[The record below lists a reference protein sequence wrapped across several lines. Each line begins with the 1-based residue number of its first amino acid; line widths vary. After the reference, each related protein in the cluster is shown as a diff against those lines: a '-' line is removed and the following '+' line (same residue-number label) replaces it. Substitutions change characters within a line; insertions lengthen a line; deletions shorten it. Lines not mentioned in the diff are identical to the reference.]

1 MRVTEG
7 VRDIVWEG
15 VSEGVRVTEGVHD
28 IVWDGVSEG
37 VGLTEE
43 VGEPVPDGVPVDVGD
58 AVFVE
63 LLLAVAVMV
72 VREVELPVEIAV

>member
-7 VRDIVWEG
+7 VRDIVW
-15 VSEGVRVTEGVHD
+15 
-28 IVWDGVSEG
+28 DGVS
-37 VGLTEE
+37 
-43 VGEPVPDGVPVDVGD
+43 VDVGD